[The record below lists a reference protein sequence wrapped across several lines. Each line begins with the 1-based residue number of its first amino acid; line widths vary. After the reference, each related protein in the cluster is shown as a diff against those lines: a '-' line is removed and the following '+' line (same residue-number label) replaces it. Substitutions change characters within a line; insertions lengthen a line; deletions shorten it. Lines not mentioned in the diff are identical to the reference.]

1 MTRWIAGG
9 LAVAIAAGLPLVGG
23 SYAVSF
29 TLQLFLF
36 VVLAY
41 SWNVISG
48 YTGYTSFGHTSFFG
62 IGAYASALLML
73 RAGLHWTVAAV
84 AGGVLAVAVALPLGV
99 VMLRLRGS
107 FFAIGM
113 FGLARVFEALAFG
126 WSDVT
131 KGGTG
136 LYLPPAFDLRPLYYA
151 LAALALAAVVLTS
164 RLDNSRFGLQLL
176 AIREDEDGAEA
187 LGIKTTRLKVQAFVL
202 SAVGPGLA
210 GALYATYLSFVDPP
224 TAFSPA
230 TELTTIAM
238 VLFGGMGTVLGP
250 LIGAVVLSLLYEVL
264 WAQFPQI
271 YLGVVGVAIAC
282 VVLSMPRG
290 IMAVA
295 MRRGWL
301 PHGRTALRRLA
312 SAPPN
317 AATPT
322 RA

>member
-1 MTRWIAGG
+1 MMAWILGG
-9 LAVAIAAGLPLVGG
+9 ALVVVAAVLPLLTA
-23 SYAVSF
+23 SYLVSF
-29 TLQLFLF
+29 TIQLFLF

-62 IGAYASALLML
+62 IGAYATTLMM
-73 RAGLHWTVAAV
+73 LHGKLPWLVACV
-84 AGGVLAVAVALPLGV
+84 GGGVLAIAVALPLGL

-113 FGLARVFEALAFG
+113 FGLARVFEAVAFG
-126 WSDVT
+126 WADLT
-131 KGGTG
+131 QGGTG
-136 LYLPPAFDLRPLYYA
+136 LYLPPAYDLKPLYYA
-151 LAALALAAVVLTS
+151 LGALALGMVLLTW

-187 LGIKTTRLKVQAFVL
+187 LGIKTTRLKVRAFVL
-202 SAVGPGLA
+202 SAVGPGVS
-210 GALYATYLSFVDPP
+210 GGLYAVYLSFIDPP

-250 LIGAVVLSLLYEVL
+250 LVGAGILSVLYEGL
-264 WAQFPQI
+264 WARFPQI
-271 YLGVVGVAIAC
+271 YLGAGGVIIAA
-282 VVLSMPRG
+282 VVLLMPRG
-290 IMAVA
+290 VMAVA

-301 PHGRTALRRLA
+301 PHGRSSLRRLA
-312 SAPPN
+312 GRTAP
-317 AATPT
+317 AEA
-322 RA
+322 

>member
-1 MTRWIAGG
+1 MTAWILGG
-9 LAVAIAAGLPLVGG
+9 ALVVAAAVLPLLTA
-23 SYAVSF
+23 SYLVSF
-29 TLQLFLF
+29 TIQLFLF

-62 IGAYASALLML
+62 IGAYATTLMML
-73 RAGLHWTVAAV
+73 HGKLPWLVACVGGGL
-84 AGGVLAVAVALPLGV
+84 LAVAVALPLGL

-113 FGLARVFEALAFG
+113 FGLARVFEAVAFG
-126 WSDVT
+126 WADLT
-131 KGGTG
+131 QGGTG
-136 LYLPPAFDLRPLYYA
+136 LYLPPAFDLKPLYYA
-151 LAALALAAVVLTS
+151 LGALALGMVLLTW

-187 LGIKTTRLKVQAFVL
+187 LGIKTTRLKVRAFVL
-202 SAVGPGLA
+202 SAVGPGVS
-210 GALYATYLSFVDPP
+210 GGLYAVYLSFIDPP

-250 LIGAVVLSLLYEVL
+250 LVGAAILSVLYEGL
-264 WAQFPQI
+264 WARFPQI
-271 YLGVVGVAIAC
+271 YLGAGGVVIAA
-282 VVLSMPRG
+282 VVLLMPRG
-290 IMAVA
+290 VMAVA

-301 PHGRTALRRLA
+301 PHGRSALRRLA
-312 SAPPN
+312 GRTAP
-317 AATPT
+317 AEA
-322 RA
+322 

>member
-1 MTRWIAGG
+1 MTAWILGG
-9 LAVAIAAGLPLVGG
+9 ALVAAAAALPLVTA
-23 SYAVSF
+23 SYLVSF
-29 TLQLFLF
+29 TIQLFLF

-62 IGAYASALLML
+62 IGAYGATLMM
-73 RAGLHWTVAAV
+73 LHWKLPWLLACAG
-84 AGGVLAVAVALPLGV
+84 GGVLAVAVALPLGV

-113 FGLARVFEALAFG
+113 FGLARVFEAVAFG
-126 WSDVT
+126 WADLT
-131 KGGTG
+131 LGGTG
-136 LYLPPAFDLRPLYYA
+136 LYLPPAYDLGPLYYA
-151 LAALALAAVVLTS
+151 LGVLALGMVLLTW

-187 LGIKTTRLKVQAFVL
+187 LGIKTTRLKVWAFLL
-202 SAVGPGLA
+202 SAVGPGVS
-210 GALYATYLSFVDPP
+210 GGFYAVYLSFIDPP

-250 LIGAVVLSLLYEVL
+250 LVGAVVLSVLYEGL
-264 WAQFPQI
+264 WARFPQI
-271 YLGVVGVAIAC
+271 YLGAGGVIIAA
-282 VVLSMPRG
+282 VVLAMPRG
-290 IMAVA
+290 VMAVA

-301 PHGRTALRRLA
+301 PHGRGALRRLA
-312 SAPPN
+312 ARPAEPVE
-317 AATPT
+317 A
-322 RA
+322 